1 MLRTLIRRREMS
13 RIGNLPIEIPEGASI
28 NIDENNLVSVK
39 GPQGELFQQVNKN
52 LKNINQYMDSTVHSL
67 TTCL

>member
-1 MLRTLIRRREMS
+1 MS

-39 GPQGELFQQVNKN
+39 GPKGELSQQVDPEIKIYQIYSIFQAHNTG
-52 LKNINQYMDSTVHSL
+52 NIL
-67 TTCL
+67 IGKIAPL